1 MDQILVGENQK
12 TFGNNWGNLCIDLIL
27 EILREVIVIFVNSD
41 NIGIM
46 QGRLILKKFFIEV

>member
-46 QGRLILKKFFIEV
+46 QGRLIFKNFFY